1 MEGVAEISGSLSGA
15 GLILILTVCLT
26 IYGSA
31 TFQSPKSQVGVKT
44 LSGGQTTRSHQ
55 PSSLYSTSLFV
66 NQWDFPGKLFTILL
80 SNQYMASSDSELD
93 IICRP

>member
-44 LSGGQTTRSHQ
+44 LSGGRRPQSMPHEIVSHDPLQ
-55 PSSLYSTSLFV
+55 
-66 NQWDFPGKLFTILL
+66 
-80 SNQYMASSDSELD
+80 D
-93 IICRP
+93 IN